1 MNDDRKR
8 LEQYIEKLAGNFEF
22 FCQELWEAVGLPD
35 LAKHQRQIANWLQN
49 GPRRRGVRAFRG
61 ASKTWVTLA
70 YCLWR
75 LFRDSNDRIMLVSKS
90 EKHSKDSLHMVRKW
104 ITSVPW
110 LNHMAPKKGQRDSA
124 IQFDIG
130 PSKEDRTPSFSA
142 YGIGGQLTGARASC
156 IVSDDVETA
165 QNTLTLEMRQRL
177 REEVKEF
184 ENILIPGGDIVILGT
199 PHHEESL
206 YDKLVDGGYKF
217 RSWPARYPTEK
228 ELVADVAPEVIEEMH
243 SGAEVGESLWP
254 TRFNTE
260 ELIEREASAGR
271 STFAMQYMMITSLGD
286 ELKYPLR
293 LSDFIVF
300 PVQRDRAPVTIA
312 WGRTN
317 DRGGTTRC
325 EDIAS
330 LGFGTDGFYAPIMYD
345 QEWDRYTGT
354 KMWIDPSGRGA
365 DKTAYAIVSHCR
377 GFLYIKACAGISG
390 GYGREV
396 LEELASVAKKHNAR
410 EILIEDNFGQ
420 GMFAEL
426 FRPVIRQYFEEPTE
440 KNENGW
446 GASIDTVRVT
456 RQKEV
461 RIIEALEGP
470 MNQHRIVIAPEVAQ
484 DQELQRQI
492 TRITRQRNCLQHD
505 DQIDA
510 LASCVAEWT
519 EVMSTDIGKTKERYE
534 QEQFDALLTEHY
546 RKAGDSRGYGPRW
559 FDHKMGQRKTKPNPA
574 KATKSER
581 E

>member
-470 MNQHRIVIAPEVAQ
+470 MNQHRIVIAPDVAQ